1 MSNLFLKGSDWDSMD
16 CTSRQSFSLIILTLK
31 KFFISALNLLLL
43 LSMPIT
49 SYLAQIKR
57 KQTIFFLFAIVLN
70 VFEDYY
76 QTHESILSS
85 LG

>member
-16 CTSRQSFSLIILTLK
+16 CASRQSFSLIILTLK
-31 KFFISALNLLLL
+31 KFFISALNQFLLQ
-43 LSMPIT
+43 SMPIT
-49 SYLAQIKR
+49 FFPVQIKR
-57 KQTIFFLFAIVLN
+57 EQTIFFLFAIVFN

-76 QTHESILSS
+76 WTHESILSS